1 MTAVLQKYHQVIL
14 TSLPNATFSLELE
27 GGQLLLD
34 LPVGQTINLFGQDHR
49 LASLSVLPESK
60 QGKTTSDI
68 SGPCSS
74 ISSRSKRLQ
83 QSLVNKLQVQLGTDG
98 STIYKKT
105 WRNKTTPAQWPYC
118 QLAASAH
125 RTKGKGYSSWPTPNT
140 MDVIDRKSIRPSR
153 AATNRTSGYLT
164 EDILHLNEN
173 PRGVPPSGTAASS
186 VEMSA
191 WPTPMTADNRDR
203 GSFDDP
209 SIQRRAKIGKSI
221 ELSMLVHSVTS
232 GKEATFYTAET
243 GKPVKYQLN
252 PRFSLWLMGY
262 PTEWAYCAERV
273 TPLSRKSRQ
282 K

>member
-1 MTAVLQKYHQVIL
+1 MTAALQKYHQVIL

-125 RTKGKGYSSWPTPNT
+125 RTKGKGCGSWPTPSTRDHKGGYIGGRMRNGKLSTDTLDVTAQLSSWPTPNT
-140 MDVIDRKSIRPSR
+140 MDVIDRNSIRPSR

-173 PRGVPPSGTAASS
+173 PRGVPPSGMEPQGHIAGTISTA
-186 VEMSA
+186 
-191 WPTPMTADNRDR
+191 
-203 GSFDDP
+203 P
-209 SIQRRAKIGKSI
+209 S
-221 ELSMLVHSVTS
+221 
-232 GKEATFYTAET
+232 
-243 GKPVKYQLN
+243 QLN

-273 TPLSRKSRQ
+273 TPLSRKSGQ